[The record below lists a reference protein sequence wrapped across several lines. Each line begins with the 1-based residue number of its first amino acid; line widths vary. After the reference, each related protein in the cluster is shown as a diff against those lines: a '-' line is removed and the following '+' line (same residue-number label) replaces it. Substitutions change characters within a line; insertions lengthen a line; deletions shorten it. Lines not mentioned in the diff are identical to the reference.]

1 MLTKRLGTD
10 YMEVN
15 GIQSI
20 QAQYQSVA
28 MPFFL

>member
-20 QAQYQSVA
+20 QSVA